1 LSEHGDETSRKITAL
16 EALCKQHTEAAQKMR
31 EEKATLEGTVESRDE
46 LIMEIA
52 DEIGLNPMGEDADDE
67 DDESKEEDNSD
78 EDDDDDGGDAAAT
91 PAAVPPAT
99 PEEIA
104 I

>member
-67 DDESKEEDNSD
+67 SKEEDNSD

-99 PEEIA
+99 PEEIT